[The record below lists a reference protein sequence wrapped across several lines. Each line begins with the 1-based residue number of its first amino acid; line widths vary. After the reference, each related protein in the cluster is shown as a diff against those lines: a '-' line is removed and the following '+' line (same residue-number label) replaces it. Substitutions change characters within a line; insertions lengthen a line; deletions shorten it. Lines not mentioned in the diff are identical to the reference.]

1 MSILAIDFG
10 EKYIGLAVSDPKN
23 SIALGLATL
32 ENKSQTELVHKLSLI
47 CQERFVKKI
56 IIGLP
61 KSLSG
66 GDSEQTKKV
75 RKFAEY
81 VKIKLGLPMVLEDER
96 LTSKQAQKLK
106 ASDLHQTS
114 ARLILQTYLDR
125 TGNS

>member
-1 MSILAIDFG
+1 MSFLAIDFG

-23 SIALGLATL
+23 RIALGLATL
-32 ENKSQTELVHKLSLI
+32 ENKSETEIVHKLSLI
-47 CQERFVKKI
+47 CRERLVEKI

-81 VKIKLGLPMVLEDER
+81 VKIKLGLPVVLEDER

-106 ASDLHQTS
+106 VSDLDQMS
-114 ARLILQTYLDR
+114 ACLILQTYLDR
-125 TGNS
+125 AGNL